1 MINFSVLP
9 YFLATIAV
17 LVAIPGPNTIY
28 VSTASA
34 SQGFKFGLASCFGIM
49 AATLVHVALAAMGV
63 TALLLASPVAFG
75 IVKYLGAFYLI
86 YLGVKTLR
94 SKGADGDDALTSSSN
109 GLKASIKK
117 GFLVNLLNPKT
128 ALFIAAFLPQF
139 VDTTAGSV
147 PLQILVLG
155 TILILV
161 GGASDIFYAAM
172 GSKLGK
178 VVAGKKSSSPV
189 GRYATAL
196 LYAGLGIF
204 AMTASNGTTK

>member
-1 MINFSVLP
+1 MIDFSVLP

-34 SQGFKFGLASCFGIM
+34 SQGFKYGLASCLGIM
-49 AATLVHVALAAMGV
+49 IATFIHVSLAALGV

-75 IVKYLGAFYLI
+75 IVKYLGALYLI
-86 YLGVKTLR
+86 YLGVKTFR
-94 SKGADGDDALTSSSN
+94 SKGADGDDALKSPSD
-109 GLKASIKK
+109 GLKESIKK

-128 ALFIAAFLPQF
+128 SLFIAAFLPQF
-139 VDTTAGSV
+139 VDATAGSV
-147 PLQILVLG
+147 PLQILALG

-178 VVAGKKSSSPV
+178 VVAAKKSDTNI
-189 GRYATAL
+189 GRYTTAL

-204 AMTASNGTTK
+204 AMMASHDTTK

>member
-1 MINFSVLP
+1 MIDFSVLP

-34 SQGFKFGLASCFGIM
+34 SQGFRYGLASCLGIM
-49 AATLVHVALAAMGV
+49 IATFIHVSLAALGV
-63 TALLLASPVAFG
+63 TALLLASSVAFG

-94 SKGADGDDALTSSSN
+94 SKGADGDDALKSSGN
-109 GLKASIKK
+109 GLKESIRK
-117 GFLVNLLNPKT
+117 GFFVNLFNPKT

-139 VDTTAGSV
+139 VDMTAGSV

-155 TILILV
+155 TILIFV

-178 VVAGKKSSSPV
+178 AVAGKKGNTSI
-189 GRYATAL
+189 GRYITAL

-204 AMTASNGTTK
+204 AMMASNGSTK